1 MNKYSRETKKITDAV
16 DKDITHSFIVL
27 ENGLIKFISKD
38 FMKSL
43 GDKGSLSYE
52 NVDKKVIFGK
62 DFSKIIDDLTKNMS
76 ATSQTQTVSVPVLN
90 EFGVMQLKKVR
101 ILWYP
106 SLEVKSR
113 VIITFL

>member
-1 MNKYSRETKKITDAV
+1 MYEEVNKYSRDVKKITDTS

-52 NVDKKVIFGK
+52 NVDKKAIFGK
-62 DFSKIIDDLTKNMS
+62 DFSKIIDDLTRKIS
-76 ATSQTQTVSVPVLN
+76 ATSQL
-90 EFGVMQLKKVR
+90 
-101 ILWYP
+101 
-106 SLEVKSR
+106 
-113 VIITFL
+113 